1 MPTIAEVY
9 ASLEVPHATASLRHE
24 RPPSDSLVAVIED
37 IYCNP
42 PVQAR
47 IAQALEHLVDR
58 HGFRLVNVE
67 GNFDEL
73 PLRRLRHLTAER
85 LADMM
90 AKGQVTGPERVGIL
104 SEEAVSV
111 VGVDDRGLYRR
122 NHQVMKVVMDNQ
134 KALVPL
140 VRALDRCGPSPL
152 ALLPGGGRDQER
164 LSAEERR
171 TAATLSRLL
180 RVQADNRDVDYANQ
194 HRSTFLAPAIA
205 RIVGPDI
212 VGLDRLQSMLG
223 AALEFYAL
231 ARARQAAFVTGTLAN
246 MRRHNT
252 DRSVLVVG
260 NFHTAGVLSL
270 LARKAIGCLV
280 VSPSAHGA
288 ADSHL
293 YFERMR
299 EQA

>member
-9 ASLEVPHATASLRHE
+9 ASLKIPPATGSLRRE
-24 RPPSDSLVAVIED
+24 RPPSDSLVAVVED

-47 IAQALEHLVDR
+47 IAQALEHLVE
-58 HGFRLVNVE
+58 HNGFRLLNVE
-67 GNFDEL
+67 GNFHEL

-85 LADMM
+85 LAEMM
-90 AKGQVTGPERVGIL
+90 EQGQVTGPERVGIL

-111 VGVDDRGLYRR
+111 IGVDDCRLYRR

-134 KALVPL
+134 KTLAPL
-140 VRALDRCGPSPL
+140 LEALDRCGPSPMASL
-152 ALLPGGGRDQER
+152 FGMDRGRED

-171 TAATLSRLL
+171 TAATLARLL
-180 RVQADNRDVDYANQ
+180 RVQADNRDVDYAKQ
-194 HRSTFLAPAIA
+194 HLAAFAAPAIA
-205 RIVGPDI
+205 KIVGPRTA
-212 VGLDRLQSMLG
+212 GLEILESTLF

-252 DRSVLVVG
+252 DRSALVVG

-270 LARKAIGCLV
+270 LARKEIGCLLI
-280 VSPSAHGA
+280 SPSARGA
-288 ADSHL
+288 ADSDL
-293 YFERMR
+293 YFDRMR